1 MQVQTKYNSGVWSE
15 MRPVRSLL
23 VMAFCVFCLRSAAGQ
38 RIPGSAPKPTE
49 ALGAVTLSSCTLPGL
64 AQPARCGVLKVP
76 EDPDRPD
83 GRKLAIGVAVVPA
96 TGQPRPDPIAV
107 LMGGPGEDAI
117 S

>member
-23 VMAFCVFCLRSAAGQ
+23 VMVFCVFCLGSAAGQ
-38 RIPGSAPKPTE
+38 RIPDSAPKPTE
-49 ALGAVTLSSCTLPGL
+49 ALGTLTLSSCTLPGL
-64 AQPARCGVLKVP
+64 AQQARCGVLKVP

-96 TGQPRPDPIAV
+96 TGGQPRPDPIAV
-107 LMGGPGEDAI
+107 LMGGPGEDA
-117 S
+117 

>member
-1 MQVQTKYNSGVWSE
+1 

-23 VMAFCVFCLRSAAGQ
+23 VMAFCVFCLASAAGP

-83 GRKLAIGVAVVPA
+83 GRKLAIGVTVVHPK
-96 TGQPRPDPIAV
+96 GQPGPPLPDAMLIRGAC
-107 LMGGPGEDAI
+107 D
-117 S
+117 